1 MPYSKEKMKGEN
13 NMNYLLKKMM
23 FAVVAVVFA
32 LSLAVAAQAGMDSPF
47 AIDNVP
53 NVIGVGVGMVPDYLG
68 SDDYTVAAAPFFRY
82 TFAGTE
88 RYLQFNVTE
97 LSFNVLN
104 HPNFVLGPVVNYRP
118 GRDDV
123 DDDIVDEME
132 EIDDT
137 VDVGITAGYVWKD
150 RANPR
155 HRFATNLTFYM
166 DAGDVYRGWLVSA
179 GARYWYPVSKPIDL
193 QIGVGANYGNSQYMD
208 TYFGV
213 DREDSRDSGLKK
225 FDADEGFR
233 DVNAQL
239 AAVFHFS
246 ANWHLGAGVKY
257 FGLIGDA
264 SDSPIV
270 DGRGDANQL
279 VYGLGVAYSW

>member
-1 MPYSKEKMKGEN
+1 MYT
-13 NMNYLLKKMM
+13 YKKILIGIL
-23 FAVVAVVFA
+23 AVVITMLFA
-32 LSLAVAAQAGMDSPF
+32 SAALAGMDSPF

-53 NVIGVGVGMVPDYLG
+53 NVIGAGAGMVPDYLG
-68 SDDYTVAAAPFFRY
+68 SDDYTAAAAPFFRW
-82 TFAGTE
+82 TFKGTE
-88 RYLQFNVTE
+88 RYLQLNVTE

-104 HPNFVLGPVVNYRP
+104 HPNFVLGPVLNYRP

-123 DDDIVDEME
+123 DDDVVDHME

-137 VDVGITAGYVWKD
+137 VDVGITVGYIWKNK
-150 RANPR
+150 ANPR
-155 HRFATNLTFYM
+155 HRFITNLTLYM
-166 DAGDVYRGWLVSA
+166 DAGDVYKGWLVQA
-179 GARYWYPVSKPIDL
+179 GARYWYPVSKPVDL
-193 QIGVGANYGNSQYMD
+193 QIGVGTTYGNSQYMD

-213 DREDSRDSGLKK
+213 DSEDSRDSGLKK
-225 FDADEGFR
+225 FTADEGFR

-246 ANWHLGAGVKY
+246 ANWHLGAGIKY

-264 SDSPIV
+264 SDSPLV
-270 DGRGDANQL
+270 DGRGDANQF

>member
-1 MPYSKEKMKGEN
+1 
-13 NMNYLLKKMM
+13 MNCMMKKMM
-23 FAVVAVVFA
+23 FVVVSVVCA
-32 LSLAVAAQAGMDSPF
+32 LSLATAAKAAMDSPF

-53 NVIGVGVGMVPDYLG
+53 NVVGVGVGMVPDYLG
-68 SDDYTVAAAPFFRY
+68 SDDYTVAAAPFFRW

-88 RYLQFNVTE
+88 RYLQLNVTE

-118 GRDDV
+118 GRSDVEDDV
-123 DDDIVDEME
+123 VDKME

-137 VDVGITAGYVWKD
+137 FDVGITAGYIWKD
-150 RANPR
+150 KANPR
-155 HRFATNLTFYM
+155 HRFVTNLTYYA
-166 DAGDVYRGWLVSA
+166 DAGDVYRGWMVSA

-193 QIGVGANYGNSQYMD
+193 QIGVGANYGNSQYMN

-213 DREDSRDSGLKK
+213 NSEDSKDSGLKK
-225 FDADEGFR
+225 FTADEGFR

-239 AAVFHFS
+239 AMVFHFS
-246 ANWHLGAGVKY
+246 MNWHVGAGVKY
-257 FGLIGDA
+257 FGLISDA

-270 DGRGDANQL
+270 DKRGDSNQF
-279 VYGLGVAYSW
+279 VYGIGLAYSW